1 MFENFRFPH
10 SAEVRMWLDCG
21 EHGHFNLS
29 RITPTSVV
37 TKDAVEVP
45 SGDADLVVTVDGHEM
60 RSRVHVTGSSRGRAA
75 LVLAVDHVAPF

>member
-21 EHGHFNLS
+21 DRGQIHLS

-37 TKDAVEVP
+37 TRDESDVP
-45 SGDADLVVTVDGHEM
+45 PGDADLVVVVDGDEM
-60 RSRVHVTGSSRGRAA
+60 RRRVHVTGSSRGRVA
-75 LVLAVDHVAPF
+75 LVLAVDNVAPF